1 MNPWKKVE
9 IPIDGKESNDCQKN
23 MSDECKNQHSDMS
36 EKLVVDSTPTIEV
49 ETILHSSKIA
59 KQEQNKQNIS
69 GITGQVVATTQ
80 NKSPTKVTATNSSQN
95 MNTANEER
103 AEDEGNTIL
112 PLTSTTVWRGTA
124 DTISKLA
131 PLKDDKVSSLYLVTG

>member
-23 MSDECKNQHSDMS
+23 MSDECKNQYSDMS

-69 GITGQVVATTQ
+69 DITGQIIVTAQ
-80 NKSPTKVTATNSSQN
+80 NKSPTKVTATNSSHN
-95 MNTANEER
+95 MSTSNEER
-103 AEDEGNTIL
+103 PEDGGNNM
-112 PLTSTTVWRGTA
+112 PLTSTTV
-124 DTISKLA
+124 
-131 PLKDDKVSSLYLVTG
+131 